1 MSNNHRNPNPVK
13 QFIQSLYISKLVFG
27 IGVGLIILF
36 IISFFLPSFFVP
48 TKMLFFVLVTM
59 LLVDSLLLYMTK
71 EGIFAR
77 RELTERLSNG
87 DENPISLYLENHYNF
102 PINLEIIDEIPHQFQ
117 KRDVLFFTELKT
129 SESQVLQYQLRP
141 VKRGEYSFGA
151 VNIYVKSPVKLLKRR
166 YQFSQDK
173 MVPVYPSFLQMRE
186 YELMAI
192 SNRLTEL
199 GVKRIRK
206 IGQSQEFEQI
216 RQYVQGDEIRTINW
230 KATARRNELMVNAY
244 QDEKSQNIY
253 CLIDKGRVMKMPF
266 EGLSLLDY
274 AINASLVLSNI
285 ALYKQ
290 DKAGL
295 MTFSDKVGQTLQADK
310 KSGQLSKILDILY
323 KQKTRYLETDYE
335 SLYIHTKAHIRQR
348 SLLILFTN
356 FETLSSMRRQ
366 LPYFRQI
373 AKNHLLI
380 VVFFENTELRS
391 LLNSEASNTEAIY
404 LKTIAEKYFY
414 EKQQIV
420 RELSQ
425 YGIQSLLTAPQN
437 LTVNTVNKYLE
448 MKARGMI

>member
-1 MSNNHRNPNPVK
+1 MNNNHRNPNPVK
-13 QFIQSLYISKLVFG
+13 QLIKSLYISKLVFG

-36 IISFFLPSFFVP
+36 IISFLLPALFIP
-48 TKMLFFVLVTM
+48 AKILFFVLMTM
-59 LLVDSLLLYMTK
+59 ILIDILLLYMNK
-71 EGIFAR
+71 DGIFAR
-77 RELTERLSNG
+77 REHTERLSNG

-102 PINLEIIDEIPHQFQ
+102 PVHLEIIDEIPHQFQ
-117 KRDVLFFTELKT
+117 KRDVLFHTDLKS

-151 VNIYVKSPVKLLKRR
+151 VNIYVKSPMRLLKRR

-173 MVPVYPSFLQMRE
+173 MVAVYPSFLQMRE

-274 AINASLVLSNI
+274 SINASLVLSNI

-295 MTFSDKVGQTLQADK
+295 MTFSDRVGQTLQADK
-310 KSGQLSKILDILY
+310 KAGQLSKILDVLY

-335 SLYIHTKAHIRQR
+335 SLYTHTKAHIRQR

-391 LLNSEASNTEAIY
+391 LLESHATNTEEIY

-425 YGIQSLLTAPQN
+425 YGIQSLLTGPQN